1 MEKRHKAY
9 DNLRFADL
17 EYRPPSYIGLFGRL
31 PILRS
36 HHPIFC
42 VFLIE
47 VIPLMVYEGIRLVSR
62 HQQNTN
68 EALIVYAGS
77 AITVLGTVL
86 LISGYGQVK
95 AAFQKFENV
104 LERPESRR
112 QFALDAARI
121 TGGIQDIWAAGFCV
135 GGLLLVAL
143 LGPQL
148 SGLWVAVAVVFGG
161 PFFLISGYGLGF
173 AVMTIRLIYSL
184 QSYGQ
189 MKTFVLPARTPAI
202 RALSRVTGVLALYF
216 SIQLF
221 CESTLC
227 VAIRWKNIWVLHA
240 TLYTIVLPISIV
252 AALFFVYPQLGIKR
266 LIGACK
272 RRELA
277 TIEAALQE
285 MDYDATATYRDHN
298 EVERLNNLLT
308 LYRQIEESPSVPIDM
323 ATAFSAIGSILL
335 PVLGSIVEGLTLEH
349 LRFK

>member
-47 VIPLMVYEGIRLVSR
+47 VIPLMVYEGIRLVSK

-104 LERPESRR
+104 LERLESRK
-112 QFALDAARI
+112 QFALDVARI
-121 TGGIQDIWAAGFCV
+121 TGGIQDIWAAVFCV

-143 LGPQL
+143 LGPQV

-161 PFFLISGYGLGF
+161 PFSYFRLRLGVC
-173 AVMTIRLIYSL
+173 AHDDSL
-184 QSYGQ
+184 DL
-189 MKTFVLPARTPAI
+189 LPSIVWGNEDI
-202 RALSRVTGVLALYF
+202 RAPRKDSCHPGTFRVTGVLALYF

-285 MDYDATATYRDHN
+285 ADYDATATYRDHN

-323 ATAFSAIGSILL
+323 ATALSAIGSILL

>member
-1 MEKRHKAY
+1 MAKRHAAY

-17 EYRPPSYIGLFGRL
+17 EYRPPSYIGLFGCL

-36 HHPIFC
+36 HHPMFC

-47 VIPLMVYEGIRLVSR
+47 VIPLLVYEAIRIVSR
-62 HQQNTN
+62 HQQNLN
-68 EALIVYAGS
+68 EALIAYLGS
-77 AITVLGTVL
+77 AITMLGTLL
-86 LISGYGQVK
+86 LISGYGRVK
-95 AAFQKFENV
+95 AAFEKLEKV
-104 LERPESRR
+104 LEREESRR
-112 QFALDAARI
+112 QFALDVARV
-121 TGGIQDIWAAGFCV
+121 TGGIQDIWAAVFCM

-189 MKTFVLPARTPAI
+189 MRMFVLPARTPAI

-227 VAIRWKNIWVLHA
+227 VLIHWKNIWALHA
-240 TLYTIVLPISIV
+240 TLYTIILPISII
-252 AALFFVYPQLGIKR
+252 AAFFFLYPQVGIRR
-266 LIGACK
+266 LIGARK
-272 RRELA
+272 IKELA
-277 TIEAALQE
+277 VIEAALQE
-285 MDYDATATYRDHN
+285 LDYDATATYSRPN
-298 EVERLNNLLT
+298 EVERMNTLLT

-323 ATAFSAIGSILL
+323 ATALSAMGSILL
-335 PVLGSIVEGLTLEH
+335 PVLGSLVEGLTLER